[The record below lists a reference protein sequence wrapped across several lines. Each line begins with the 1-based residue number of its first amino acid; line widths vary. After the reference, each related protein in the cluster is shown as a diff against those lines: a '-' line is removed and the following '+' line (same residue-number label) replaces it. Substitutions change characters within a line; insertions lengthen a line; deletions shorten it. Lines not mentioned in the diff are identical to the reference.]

1 MATIVEIE
9 EEFPITI
16 SNNKIVGEE
25 PVFIVL
31 SSQNFGQRIWL
42 DADEARELVKALKK
56 HIKKAEG
63 K

>member
-9 EEFPITI
+9 DEYPLALKSTSDEF
-16 SNNKIVGEE
+16 GD
-25 PVFIVL
+25 PVVVIAGAGLL
-31 SSQNFGQRIWL
+31 SSIWL
-42 DADEARELVKALKK
+42 STDEARELVKALKK

>member
-9 EEFPITI
+9 EEYPLKIKTHSDGWGNPI
-16 SNNKIVGEE
+16 V
-25 PVFIVL
+25 VL
-31 SSQNFGQRIWL
+31 DGDGLRASIWL
-42 DADEARELVKALKK
+42 STDEARELVKALKK